1 MASCAP
7 MADVKLGTYSA
18 SLAVLAQHGVR
29 YGSVIDAGCAEGNF
43 FVQHYVMGP
52 FEGAIAMN
60 VDADAGYADHLARV
74 RDAVG
79 GHFLIAAVTDNR
91 GEIELTTSL
100 DPAWSSVRTSGDP
113 YWQRLNNAATGRK
126 RVRAVT
132 LDELAVEFALPP
144 PYLVKLDIQ
153 GAEAAAL
160 RGAANVLAKTEVVIC
175 EADVDDCHAI
185 DRALTAAG
193 FHLFDLTQVNYANGV
208 LAWFYPVYVNRILR
222 DRLPRA
228 FWKASDN
235 ERMARQQ
242 VERRRTILEWHEQL
256 LPQIRAAKMRKN

>member
-1 MASCAP
+1 
-7 MADVKLGTYSA
+7 MADVKLGTYGA

-60 VDADAGYADHLARV
+60 VDADADYADHLARV

-79 GHFLIAAVTDNR
+79 GHFLVAAVTDR
-91 GEIELTTSL
+91 SGEIELTTSL
-100 DPAWSSVRTSGDP
+100 DPAWSSVRAPGDP

-132 LDELAVEFALPP
+132 LDELAAEFTLPA
-144 PYLVKLDIQ
+144 PYLVKLDVQ
-153 GAEAAAL
+153 GAESAAL
-160 RGAANVLAKTEVVIC
+160 RGASNVLAQTDVVIC

-185 DRALTAAG
+185 DQALVAAG
-193 FHLFDLTQVNYANGV
+193 FHLFDLTQINYAQSV
-208 LAWFYPVYVNRILR
+208 LAWFYPVYISGAVR

-228 FWKASDN
+228 FWNATDN

-242 VERRRTILEWHEQL
+242 VERRQMILEWHEKL
-256 LPQIRAAKMRKN
+256 LPQIQAARMQRLGINRRR